1 MTREEFDKWIGEK
14 LKHFKGGY
22 NWLRHKAGFFCAD
35 MFIDYGEINEIV
47 QQTIE
52 VMLYNLEA
60 IPYETADN
68 YAYWTMRNVCLN
80 FFYHH
85 RKRYCCVGEFDQYE
99 GIADID
105 YVEDSHEK
113 RLEAVY
119 ARLDTQKEKDIAALR
134 FSGKTEREMR
144 DLGFAIRELI
154 KVSEKMGLRK
164 PEKKRVYIKRYGKKG
179 RLTIDYPATL
189 AAKLDLKDKAAFE
202 DYYVLKKGVVAVKAA
217 HGFDDKSFKAFQMRV
232 ARAHKRFNK

>member
-1 MTREEFDKWIGEK
+1 
-14 LKHFKGGY
+14 
-22 NWLRHKAGFFCAD
+22 

-85 RKRYCCVGEFDQYE
+85 RKRYCCAGEFDQYE

-105 YVEDSHEK
+105 YIPQEM
-113 RLEAVY
+113 
-119 ARLDTQKEKDIAALR
+119 IA
-134 FSGKTEREMR
+134 SKNSS
-144 DLGFAIRELI
+144 ELKI
-154 KVSEKMGLRK
+154 
-164 PEKKRVYIKRYGKKG
+164 
-179 RLTIDYPATL
+179 RLTNGSLIQLAGSDDIDRLVGTNPSMCECL
-189 AAKLDLKDKAAFE
+189 
-202 DYYVLKKGVVAVKAA
+202 
-217 HGFDDKSFKAFQMRV
+217 H
-232 ARAHKRFNK
+232 RALC